1 MKEQNKELTGYPSI
15 DKPWL
20 KYYNNPKEI
29 QIENISVY
37 EYFINQDVPLDS
49 VAIDYYG
56 NKILYKKVIEKIGE
70 TQNRFLALGLKKGDV
85 VTLCVPTVPEIYY
98 IFFALNHIGAIVNL
112 IDPRTN
118 IEFIEKSLNDT
129 NSCILIYIDAA
140 YEKLGKIR
148 TNKKLKN
155 IFYLP
160 VSSSF
165 PKYMKTIYNFKNLK
179 VYNKLNRFGHKNWIY
194 QSAEFNKEDYKAEK
208 NLSDDIAAIV
218 YTSGTTEIPKGA
230 LLTNKNIIALT
241 IQNKISDFGW
251 DKYDR
256 FLEIMPPFIAYGLLC
271 GIVIPFCIGMQ
282 VIVIPKFNQKK
293 FADLIIKYKP
303 NHIMGVPSMM
313 TDLKKNKKLIKF
325 DLSFLKTVIVGGDK
339 ISIADER
346 SFNSFLK
353 SHNSYIK
360 LIKGYG
366 MTEMSSNAVFTK
378 DNKCN
383 IEGSV
388 GIPLFGNNIRIIDSK
403 GEELKYGIE
412 GEICLT
418 GPTLIKGY
426 YRNDKLTK
434 QVFINEKKE
443 RWIHSGDLGYI
454 NEDGVLFIE
463 GRIKRMIIRFDGFK
477 VIPGLIE
484 ESICLNENVK
494 SCAVVGMKDETHG
507 QGQLPIAWVVLN
519 NKENKDIIKEELIQM
534 CKSTLPEYEQP
545 EDLKFIDELPLTP
558 VGKVDYKTLEKL
570 AENSLNF

>member
-1 MKEQNKELTGYPSI
+1 MMISTSRTS
-15 DKPWL
+15 DF
-20 KYYNNPKEI
+20 
-29 QIENISVY
+29 QISGSAIS
-37 EYFINQDVPLDS
+37 S
-49 VAIDYYG
+49 
-56 NKILYKKVIEKIGE
+56 
-70 TQNRFLALGLKKGDV
+70 
-85 VTLCVPTVPEIYY
+85 
-98 IFFALNHIGAIVNL
+98 H
-112 IDPRTN
+112 
-118 IEFIEKSLNDT
+118 
-129 NSCILIYIDAA
+129 
-140 YEKLGKIR
+140 
-148 TNKKLKN
+148 KN
-155 IFYLP
+155 I
-160 VSSSF
+160 
-165 PKYMKTIYNFKNLK
+165 
-179 VYNKLNRFGHKNWIY
+179 
-194 QSAEFNKEDYKAEK
+194 Q
-208 NLSDDIAAIV
+208 
-218 YTSGTTEIPKGA
+218 
-230 LLTNKNIIALT
+230 
-241 IQNKISDFGW
+241 
-251 DKYDR
+251 
-256 FLEIMPPFIAYGLLC
+256 
-271 GIVIPFCIGMQ
+271 
-282 VIVIPKFNQKK
+282 
-293 FADLIIKYKP
+293 
-303 NHIMGVPSMM
+303 
-313 TDLKKNKKLIKF
+313 
-325 DLSFLKTVIVGGDK
+325 
-339 ISIADER
+339 
-346 SFNSFLK
+346 
-353 SHNSYIK
+353 
-360 LIKGYG
+360 
-366 MTEMSSNAVFTK
+366 SSNAVFTK